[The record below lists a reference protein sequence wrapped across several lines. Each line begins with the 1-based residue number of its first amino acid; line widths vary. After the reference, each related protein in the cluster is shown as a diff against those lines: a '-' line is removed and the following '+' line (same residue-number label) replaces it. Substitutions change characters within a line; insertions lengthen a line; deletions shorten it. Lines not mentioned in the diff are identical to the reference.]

1 MTLEKIEKRIEAFL
15 VSDKRWPIIVDFTN
29 KGDLKNF
36 VDHFSVGSNAILS
49 AGKFCEKDGTIKFE
63 ELLNRIENNTNNSF
77 LTHISGFLKLY
88 GDNEIKSQ
96 LKTILSK
103 SINGHVVIVTYQCR
117 NYIRFSDSRFNER
130 GQILT
135 VDGDFDEISDICLI
149 SPDLATAFKGSY
161 SGFEKIG
168 EAIETSL
175 EKIIYIATDV
185 KKQLFNMSV
194 IHISQ
199 LSNGY
204 DVLCSK
210 DSRIKNVPESFGE
223 PEQWNRLL
231 KEMGESNISY
241 VVDYVFGGE
250 ANLIECVRK
259 YPTFKD
265 EKKWIFYILLCIFGT
280 KKSAYL
286 SHVLSM
292 VSNYKDIPKAI
303 YLGILSLDKDD
314 ADFEKI
320 YDERKEILPSYVDYL
335 GEAVDYCKIVSTKQE
350 DSIYFLTDVTRP
362 EREKIIE
369 WLGIYGNKYDSTQ
382 LIQILGKVYPDLAAY
397 LSNYRFKKEF
407 LNTYF
412 EKYKY
417 QKVINKVLPAFE
429 TVVEGQATEL
439 DFVSLLPARTNV
451 FDKVDLVG
459 ARVFFFDALGVE
471 YLGYIQ
477 SKCNEY
483 SLSANIICA
492 HSELPSLTCFNR
504 EFVDVCIS
512 KGCKVTD
519 IKELDEI
526 KHHGEDSFDY
536 EKTKTPIYLI
546 KELEI
551 IDNVLKAIKG
561 AILSDKYTK
570 AVIVSDHGSSRLAVL
585 HETENLWQM
594 ETKGMHSGR
603 CCPKNEINVKPSF
616 AIEAN
621 DYWVLANYDRFRGSR
636 KANVEVHGGA
646 TIEEVTVPII
656 EITRKVDGIE
666 AWILDEYKVITLGA
680 GEVPTIKIYVSVV
693 SNNISIKVGEKYY
706 DVHSTPE
713 QYIYSAQLDDCVK
726 KGIYI
731 AEIMNGSEIVT
742 SGNTFEIKKKGMT
755 EVSLFD

>member
-1 MTLEKIEKRIEAFL
+1 MTLEKIEKHIEMFL
-15 VSDKRWPIIVDFTN
+15 ASDKRWPIIVDFSN
-29 KGDLKNF
+29 KEDLKNF
-36 VDHFSVGSNAILS
+36 VYHFSVGSNTILF
-49 AGKFCEKDGTIKFE
+49 AGNFCGKDGTIKLE
-63 ELLNRIENNTNNSF
+63 ELLNRIENNTGNIF
-77 LTHISGFLKLY
+77 LTHISSFLKLY
-88 GDNEIKSQ
+88 GENEIKRQ
-96 LKTILSK
+96 LKTIISK
-103 SINGHVVIVTYQCR
+103 SIKGHVVIVTYQCR
-117 NYIRFSDSRFNER
+117 NFIRFSDSRFNER

-135 VDGDFDEISDICLI
+135 VDGDFDEISNICLI
-149 SPDLATAFKGSY
+149 SPDLAAAFKGSY
-161 SGFEKIG
+161 SGFEKTG
-168 EAIETSL
+168 EALETSV
-175 EKIIYIATDV
+175 EKTIYIATDV
-185 KKQLFNMSV
+185 KKQMFNMSV
-194 IHISQ
+194 INISQ

-204 DVLCSK
+204 DILCSK

-231 KEMGESNISY
+231 KEMGANNISY
-241 VVDYVFGGE
+241 VVDHVFGSE
-250 ANLIECVRK
+250 DNLIECVKK
-259 YPTFKD
+259 YPTFND
-265 EKKWIFYILLCIFGT
+265 EKKWIFYILLCILGT

-286 SHVLSM
+286 SHVLLM
-292 VSNYKDIPKAI
+292 TSNYQDIPKAI
-303 YLGILSLDKDD
+303 YRGILSLDKDD

-320 YDERKEILPSYVDYL
+320 YNKRKEFLTGYVDYL
-335 GEAVDYCKIVSTKQE
+335 DEAVDYCKIVSTKQA
-350 DSIYFLTDVTRP
+350 DSIYFLTDVTQP

-369 WLGIYGNKYDSTQ
+369 WLGVYGSKYDSTQ
-382 LIQILGKVYPDLAAY
+382 LIQILGKIYPDLAAY

-417 QKVINKVLPAFE
+417 QKVINKVLPTFE
-429 TVVEGQATEL
+429 TVVEDQAIKL

-451 FDKVDLVG
+451 FDKIDLVG
-459 ARVFFFDALGVE
+459 ARVFFFDSLGVE

-483 SLSANIICA
+483 GLSANITCTR
-492 HSELPSLTCFNR
+492 SELPTLTCFNR
-504 EFVDVCIS
+504 EFVDVCTS

-519 IKELDEI
+519 IKDLDEI

-536 EKTKTPIYLI
+536 EKPKTPIYLI

-551 IDNVLKAIKG
+551 IDNALKVIRG
-561 AILSDKYTK
+561 EILSSQYTK
-570 AVIVSDHGSSRLAVL
+570 AVIVSDHGASRLAVL

-603 CCPKNEINVKPSF
+603 CCPKNEINEKPSF

-621 DYWVLANYDRFRGSR
+621 DYWVLANYDRFKGSR

-680 GEVPTIKIYVSVV
+680 MEVPTIKFYVGVV
-693 SNNISIKVGEKYY
+693 SNNISIKVEEKYY
-706 DVHSTPE
+706 DAHSTPE
-713 QYIYSAQLDDCVK
+713 KYIYSAKLDDCVK
-726 KGIYI
+726 KGTYI
-731 AEIMNGSEIVT
+731 AEIIYGSET
-742 SGNTFEIKKKGMT
+742 LSSGNTFEIKKKGMT